1 MKYAKDLQQNYPF
14 TVELTR
20 QIHWL
25 MSELHHNKTENAA
38 IYEK

>member
-1 MKYAKDLQQNYPF
+1 MKYAKDLQQYYSF

-25 MSELHHNKTENAA
+25 MSELHHNKIENTT